1 MVFIRSLSL
10 LLCYNN
16 RKQSKVENIIKF
28 HLDFKKQFRLKIR
41 LVTDKDKLF
50 NTIVINMLPSI
61 VLFKEKTE
69 ETLGLRLKI
78 NLKEKKK
85 KQKV

>member
-1 MVFIRSLSL
+1 
-10 LLCYNN
+10 
-16 RKQSKVENIIKF
+16 
-28 HLDFKKQFRLKIR
+28 
-41 LVTDKDKLF
+41 
-50 NTIVINMLPSI
+50 MLPSI

-85 KQKV
+85 KTKGVMEINHFS